1 MKLLKSLLLLLVIP
15 LFAFTSFHKYY
26 ISVTQVNYI
35 KEKKSLQITSRIFI
49 DDFENALKDKY
60 DDNLVLAGD
69 DEPKIVDSFIEKYL
83 KEKLTIKINNENVNI
98 SYLGKEYD
106 GDIMRCYLEVENV
119 NNIKSIEISNQ
130 VLFDM
135 YKAQQNIVKT
145 KINSKQKSAIL
156 STKDKNVVLN
166 FN

>member
-1 MKLLKSLLLLLVIP
+1 MKLSKLLLLLLVIP

-35 KEKKSLQITSRIFI
+35 KEKQSLQITSRIFI
-49 DDFENALKDKY
+49 DDFENVLKNKY
-60 DDNLVLAGD
+60 DKNLVLAGD
-69 DEPKIVDSFIEKYL
+69 DEPKIVDSYIEKYL
-83 KEKLTIKINNENVNI
+83 KEKLTIKINKENVKI
-98 SYLGKEYD
+98 IYIGKEYD

-145 KINSKQKSAIL
+145 KINSQQKSAIL
-156 STKDKNVVLN
+156 STQDKNVVLN